1 MKKSALLFTAI
12 ALVLSGCIAKTPEQ
26 SQLPTHQQVAM
37 RYENPSSQQLLD
49 FCTAKGG
56 KYEIWTDDD
65 GTQNTFCML
74 PEGYGCDPEQ
84 FFKGSCGLE

>member
-1 MKKSALLFTAI
+1 MKITALLIFISLTF
-12 ALVLSGCIAKTPEQ
+12 LGGCIAKTPDQ
-26 SQLPTHQQVAM
+26 STLPSYQQVAM
-37 RYENPSSQQLLD
+37 RYENPTPKQLLD
-49 FCTAKGG
+49 FCNKKGG
-56 KYEIWTDDD
+56 KYEVWTDDD